1 MKELEKINKVIGKI
15 IPNAPHETLLV
26 IDATTG
32 QNGIMQA
39 KACAHQRTKSCKATL
54 CSVSEKL
61 YYLCSFLYL
70 DTSFWILSYGFN
82 RSLMDES

>member
-1 MKELEKINKVIGKI
+1 MRLMRRR
-15 IPNAPHETLLV
+15 
-26 IDATTG
+26 
-32 QNGIMQA
+32 IMQA

-61 YYLCSFLYL
+61 YYLCSSLYL

-82 RSLMDES
+82 RSLIEESWFKVSII